1 MAVSAAAEN
10 TGPTINEISE
20 TKISAKRRSL
30 LKTVVGLLRAPFDT
44 HFFPSP
50 LTVAVSG
57 LFVWQAPQR
66 RWRLAGFYAMTG
78 RAVFWE
84 T

>member
-1 MAVSAAAEN
+1 
-10 TGPTINEISE
+10 
-20 TKISAKRRSL
+20 L